1 MLNNLPN
8 ALRNE
13 HIAFHHE
20 LAEAVGSGGKTGTI
34 AKEIAESIFKHFS
47 KEEDFAMPQLTILLP
62 LARGI
67 IEPSMKKML
76 VLTDKMKL
84 KHSEL
89 EHEHKAIMIGLER
102 LITAAKKENKP
113 KVVDFAERLIDH
125 ARMEEEI
132 IYPASVLI
140 GEYLTLKLGK

>member
-1 MLNNLPN
+1 MLSNLPN

-20 LAEAVGSGGKTGTI
+20 LAEAIGAGGKTGAI

-47 KEEDFAMPQLTILLP
+47 KEEDFAMPQLTLLLP
-62 LARGI
+62 LARGKI
-67 IEPSMKKML
+67 DPSMRKML

-102 LITAAKKENKP
+102 LTIAAKEENKAS
-113 KVVDFAERLIDH
+113 VVDFAERLIDH

-140 GEYLTLKLGK
+140 GEYLKLKLGK

>member
-1 MLNNLPN
+1 MLKNLPN

-13 HIAFHHE
+13 HIALHYE

-34 AKEIAESIFKHFS
+34 AKEIAEPIFKHFS

-62 LARGI
+62 LARG
-67 IEPSMKKML
+67 ELDPSMKKML
-76 VLTDKMKL
+76 LLTNKMKL

-89 EHEHKAIMIGLER
+89 EREHKTITIGLER
-102 LITAAKKENKP
+102 LIAAAKKENKP
-113 KVVDFAERLIDH
+113 TVVDFAERLIDH
-125 ARMEEEI
+125 TRMEDEI

-140 GEYLTLKLGK
+140 GEYLALKLGK